1 MEELLERLLAECLP
15 YTAQGRL
22 ADYIPELAKADPS
35 MLGVYV
41 IGNDGKESWAGD
53 CRQPFTIQS
62 VIKPILLLQ
71 ALLDNGVEAVQ
82 RRVGVEATGKTLT
95 RSTPATSRWTVDTS
109 TPWSIWAQS

>member
-41 IGNDGKESWAGD
+41 IGNDGK
-53 CRQPFTIQS
+53 
-62 VIKPILLLQ
+62 
-71 ALLDNGVEAVQ
+71 
-82 RRVGVEATGKTLT
+82 
-95 RSTPATSRWTVDTS
+95 
-109 TPWSIWAQS
+109 